1 MEFLQ
6 RKHSLPRISEATR
19 GCISTGWSCWVARDL
34 WSSGDGFLA
43 ALKSYYA
50 GNLSLFLRV
59 KLGTTMRPIG
69 LEASHFMYQYG
80 FSSIWELPHL
90 FPWDCRAPITCS
102 CPLPWLL
109 CGWEARWKLKLFW
122 IILGVSAP
130 AVENGTFHI
139 RKPEWLWKTIVCY
152 VCPGVLSVFYRFYS
166 SYKWIFQSMPITPL
180 FATSMCEE
188 GLSNWRGPF
197 LCRTVFAPIPNSLL
211 TFPHTLFTIIHISQD
226 FTLQILQ
233 PQKAKNYEIHPKLSS
248 KRQRTLWEML

>member
-6 RKHSLPRISEATR
+6 RKHSLPHISEATR

-109 CGWEARWKLKLFW
+109 CGRSTLETEALLNHPWCLSTCCWKWNFSHKETWMTLKNSCLLCVPW
-122 IILGVSAP
+122 S
-130 AVENGTFHI
+130 
-139 RKPEWLWKTIVCY
+139 
-152 VCPGVLSVFYRFYS
+152 
-166 SYKWIFQSMPITPL
+166 
-180 FATSMCEE
+180 FAC
-188 GLSNWRGPF
+188 F
-197 LCRTVFAPIPNSLL
+197 
-211 TFPHTLFTIIHISQD
+211 
-226 FTLQILQ
+226 LQILL
-233 PQKAKNYEIHPKLSS
+233 IL
-248 KRQRTLWEML
+248 